1 MPAYPVVL
9 DNIDAAKRV
18 RAYYYYN
25 SAAANCSNIIRIFEH
40 LSTEYSNPVFFRT
53 NPGTIVLCMRASS
66 DGAVLL

>member
-25 SAAANCSNIIRIFEH
+25 SAAANCSYIIRIFEH
-40 LSTEYSNPVFFRT
+40 LSTEYSNPVFFERI
-53 NPGTIVLCMRASS
+53 PAL
-66 DGAVLL
+66 